1 MEHKNNNNEFE
12 HFLKDSIEN
21 FIMIPQRK
29 VWYGIYNHLHPEKK
43 WPSIAVCFCIL
54 VSIMHLGIS
63 NNKNINTET
72 QNAKNAALNNK
83 NIFEP
88 QIVQDNTV
96 ALHQNAINEVEE
108 KIANN
113 NITTADRIYNS
124 PTNSNQKKAESSS
137 TLYDQLF
144 TTSSTKNKFSV
155 AIQNSTIEED
165 EIKTINTAGVKET
178 NIEEEEKTSAQNN
191 TTPKKTILESLTTTT
206 KPDNKPD
213 NKSENKEKKTDP
225 KPEDNFASFATT
237 VVIPKLRNRK
247 EISYYITPSIGYRVL
262 VQKEATKNTVQSTI
276 PAVGAGITLSPYRD
290 ESLSIQDKQ
299 AFNLEIGSSVSHKI
313 NDRVKLTTGIQVNYT
328 NYISKATTLDHPT
341 QNAVASKNGGL
352 EYRSMDFS
360 SNPGKLNLNKTTLQI
375 SLPIGVEY
383 KVLGNENVKLNVA
396 ASVQPSYVIAGSGYV
411 LSADTKY
418 YVSEKD
424 LLNRFNAS
432 ASLETFVSIKTAS
445 GIHFNVGPQVRYQL
459 FSTYKKNYNFSEKLY
474 NIGAK
479 IGVSTSF

>member
-63 NNKNINTET
+63 NNKNINAET
-72 QNAKNAALNNK
+72 QTAKNAALNK
-83 NIFEP
+83 QNIFDA
-88 QIVQDNTV
+88 QIVKDNTV
-96 ALHQNAINEVEE
+96 ALNQNTVKNIAQSIITDDISNTTNNSTTIINQIEGSLRAEL
-108 KIANN
+108 
-113 NITTADRIYNS
+113 D
-124 PTNSNQKKAESSS
+124 KKMYASFY
-137 TLYDQLF
+137 TQD
-144 TTSSTKNKFSV
+144 KFSV

-165 EIKTINTAGVKET
+165 EINTFNTVAVKE
-178 NIEEEEKTSAQNN
+178 NIIEEEKTTAQNN
-191 TTPKKTILESLTTTT
+191 TIPKKTILESLTTTT
-206 KPDNKPD
+206 KRE
-213 NKSENKEKKTDP
+213 NKSETNEKKVDP
-225 KPEDNFASFATT
+225 KPVDNFASFAKT
-237 VVIPKLRNRK
+237 VIIPKLRNKK
-247 EISYYITPSIGYRVL
+247 EISYYVTPSIGYRVL
-262 VQKEATKNTVQSTI
+262 VQKEVSPLSVSPSSFNG
-276 PAVGAGITLSPYRD
+276 VGSGITLPNVGSY
-290 ESLSIQDKQ
+290 LAIQDEE
-299 AFNLEIGSSVSHKI
+299 AFNIEIGAAVSHKL
-313 NDRVKLTTGIQVNYT
+313 NSKFKLTTGVQVNYT
-328 NYISKATTLDHPT
+328 NYISKATSLDHPT
-341 QNAVASKNGGL
+341 QNAIASSRSAGL

-360 SNPGKLNLNKTTLQI
+360 SNPGKLSLNKTTLQI
-375 SLPIGVEY
+375 SVPIGVEY
-383 KVLGNENVKLNVA
+383 KVLGNDNVNLNVA
-396 ASVQPSYVIAGSGYV
+396 ASVQPSYVVAGSGYV

-432 ASLETFVSIKTAS
+432 ASLETFISVKTAS

-474 NIGAK
+474 NVGAK

>member
-63 NNKNINTET
+63 NNKQINTNS
-72 QNAKNAALNNK
+72 QIAKNESLNNQ
-83 NIFEP
+83 NILDA
-88 QIVQDNTV
+88 QIIKDNTV
-96 ALHQNAINEVEE
+96 ALNQNTANI
-108 KIANN
+108 IAQRIITDDISGTSNSITNQIDGTSLTALYNN
-113 NITTADRIYNS
+113 T
-124 PTNSNQKKAESSS
+124 
-137 TLYDQLF
+137 F
-144 TTSSTKNKFSV
+144 FTSSTKNKFNV
-155 AIQNSTIEED
+155 AIQNGTIEEN
-165 EIKTINTAGVKET
+165 EIKTINTVGVKE
-178 NIEEEEKTSAQNN
+178 NIIEEEKATIQNN
-191 TTPKKTILESLTTTT
+191 ATPKKTILESLTSTTNAE
-206 KPDNKPD
+206 NKIA
-213 NKSENKEKKTDP
+213 NKEKKIEP
-225 KPEDNFASFATT
+225 KPEDNFASFAKT
-237 VVIPKLRNRK
+237 VIIPKLRNKK
-247 EISYYITPSIGYRVL
+247 EISYYVTPSVGYRVL
-262 VQKEATKNTVQSTI
+262 VQRESTPTSI
-276 PAVGAGITLSPYRD
+276 AASTFNGVGSGITLPNAD
-290 ESLSIQDKQ
+290 ASLAIKDQQ
-299 AFNLEIGSSVSHKI
+299 AFNMEIGAAVSHKI
-313 NDRVKLTTGIQVNYT
+313 NKKIKLTTGVQVNYT
-328 NYISKATTLDHPT
+328 NYISKATSLDHPT
-341 QNAVASKNGGL
+341 QNVVASSRNSGV

-360 SNPGKLNLNKTTLQI
+360 SNPGQLSLNKTTLQI
-375 SLPIGVEY
+375 SVPIGVEY
-383 KVLGNENVKLNVA
+383 TVLGNDNIKLNVA

-424 LLNRFNAS
+424 LLNRFNVS

-459 FSTYKKNYNFSEKLY
+459 FSNYKKNYNFSEKLY